1 MPIREIQYIKM
12 ATNENWL
19 IVALLLVDD
28 EEEEEEEEEE
38 EKMCKRN
45 Q

>member
-1 MPIREIQYIKM
+1 MQLSEILYIKM

-38 EKMCKRN
+38 KMCKRN